1 MSKQPLYIH
10 IGVPKTGTTFLQ
22 KMLTENRNLLLERGI
37 LYPGAHLRGFG
48 HHDIAFL
55 LSGGYP
61 DWAIP
66 QSRSLEELITA
77 LKIEAAD
84 HAGPVLLSSE
94 NFYLYPEPEKLFKL
108 LSDAGLFKNR
118 RPVIIVYLRR
128 QDDAHESWYNQTIKA
143 QGYTHTAQE
152 SVESFFGLWDY
163 RAELERWESVF
174 GQQNLLVRPYE
185 KSQFVGGSLLSD
197 FAKQINLSLDGFVI
211 SNAQVNTGLN
221 RDILEFQRLI
231 NALPLDHPER
241 RRFHRE
247 LIDLTART
255 AGSGLFDEA
264 PVIDLA
270 LRQAILE
277 RYAECNAQVAE
288 RYLGSSQLFTEKP
301 QEYSGATTPAGL
313 TTEKLARIMGW
324 LIIKNTPST
333 PASK

>member
-1 MSKQPLYIH
+1 MSKHPLYIH

-22 KMLTENRNLLLERGI
+22 KVLTENRDLLLERGI
-37 LYPGAHLRGFG
+37 LYPGANLRGFG

-55 LSGGYP
+55 LTGGYP
-61 DWAIP
+61 DWATTQP
-66 QSRSLEELITA
+66 RSLEELIA
-77 LKIEAAD
+77 AHKVEVAD
-84 HAGPVLLSSE
+84 HTGPVLLSSE
-94 NFYLYPEPEKLFKL
+94 NFYLYPEPERLFKL
-108 LSDAGLFKNR
+108 LSDAGLLKNR
-118 RPVIIVYLRR
+118 HPVIIVYLRR

-152 SVESFFGLWDY
+152 CVESFFSLWDY
-163 RAELERWESVF
+163 RAELERWANVF

-185 KSQFVGGSLLSD
+185 KAQFIGGSLLSD
-197 FAKQINLSLDGFVI
+197 FAKQINLSLDGLVI

-247 LIDLTART
+247 LIELTART

-264 PVIDLA
+264 PVLDLMM
-270 LRQAILE
+270 RQAILE
-277 RYAECNAQVAE
+277 RYAEGNAQVAE
-288 RYLGSSQLFTEKP
+288 RYLGSSQLFNEKP
-301 QEYSGATTPAGL
+301 QEYSGATTPVGL

-324 LIIKNTPST
+324 LIIKNIPST

>member
-1 MSKQPLYIH
+1 VSKQPFYIH

-22 KMLTENRNLLLERGI
+22 KVLTENRNLLLERGI
-37 LYPGAHLRGFG
+37 LYPGDNLRGYG

-55 LSGGYP
+55 LTGGYP
-61 DWAIP
+61 DWATTQP
-66 QSRSLEELITA
+66 RSLEELIAA
-77 LKIEAAD
+77 LKIVVAD

-94 NFYLYPEPEKLFKL
+94 NFYLYPEPEKLHKL
-108 LSDAGLFKNR
+108 LSDAGLLKNR

-128 QDDAHESWYNQTIKA
+128 QDDAHESWYNQTVKA
-143 QGYTHTAQE
+143 QGYTHTPQE

-163 RAELERWESVF
+163 RAELERWANVF

-185 KSQFVGGSLLSD
+185 KSQFIGGSLLSD
-197 FAKQINLSLDGFVI
+197 FAKQIDLPLEGFVI

-221 RDILEFQRLI
+221 RDILEFQRLV

-264 PVIDLA
+264 PVLNLA
-270 LRQAILE
+270 MRQAILE
-277 RYAECNAQVAE
+277 RYAEGNAQVAK
-288 RYLGSSQLFTEKP
+288 RYLGNSQLFTEKHR
-301 QEYSGATTPAGL
+301 EYGGTTTPAGL

-324 LIIKNTPST
+324 LLLKNSPSSPT
-333 PASK
+333 SK